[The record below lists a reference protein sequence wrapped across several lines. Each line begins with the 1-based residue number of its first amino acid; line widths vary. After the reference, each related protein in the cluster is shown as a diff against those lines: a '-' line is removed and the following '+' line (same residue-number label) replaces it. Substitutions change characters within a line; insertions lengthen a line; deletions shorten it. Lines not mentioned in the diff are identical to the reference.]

1 MANVV
6 IVGGQWGDEG
16 KGKLV
21 DLLSGRVQVVA
32 RYNGGHN
39 AGHTI
44 RIGEEKF
51 VLHLLPSG
59 ILHEGLLC
67 VMGNGMVVDPEAL
80 EREVEEVRGRGIE
93 VADNLVLSDRAHL
106 ILPHHRVLEALTE
119 ERRGERKI
127 GTTLRGIGPAYE
139 DKVGRR
145 GIRVADV
152 LRPAALPDKLSE
164 ARAHFEVICRGLGR
178 TPDVDWDRLVESLAA
193 FGERWRPRI
202 QDASLVLNRAIARGY
217 SVLFEGAQA
226 TLLDIDH
233 GTYPFV
239 TSSSPTSG
247 GVLSGLGISPTRVDA
262 VVGVAKAYTTRVGAG
277 PLPTEIGGSLEE
289 EIRRRG
295 VEFGA
300 TTGRPRR
307 CGWFDAVVAR
317 YAVRVNGLD
326 SLALIKLDVLDNLA
340 TIPVC
345 TGYRTAEG
353 DLTEFPADT
362 GLLDGAE
369 PIYETLPGWTEPTA
383 GVRDFAKLPLAA
395 QRYVER
401 LAELSGCEIGI
412 ISTGPER
419 EQTIIRSR
427 SAIASWFEG

>member
-80 EREVEEVRGRGIE
+80 EREVAEVRGRGIE

-145 GIRVADV
+145 GIRVADA
-152 LRPAALPDKLSE
+152 LRPAALPEKLSE

-178 TPDVDWDRLVESLAA
+178 SPDVDWDRLVDSLAA

-226 TLLDIDH
+226 TFLDLDH

-239 TSSSPTSG
+239 TSSNPIAG
-247 GVLSGLGISPTRVDA
+247 GACVGAGVGPRHIDRVIGI
-262 VVGVAKAYTTRVGAG
+262 AKAYVTRVGSG
-277 PLPTEIGGSLEE
+277 PMPTELFDETGDRIVDLGHEYGVNTK
-289 EIRRRG
+289 RRR
-295 VEFGA
+295 
-300 TTGRPRR
+300 RP
-307 CGWFDAVVAR
+307 GWFDAVMLR
-317 YAVRVNGLD
+317 HAVRLN
-326 SLALIKLDVLDNLA
+326 SLSEVAITKLDIFDTFETIKVCVAYEVDGVRHDHLPYHQSDLHAA
-340 TIPVC
+340 TPV
-345 TGYRTAEG
+345 
-353 DLTEFPADT
+353 
-362 GLLDGAE
+362 
-369 PIYETLPGWTEPTA
+369 YEELPGWQQDLT
-383 GVRDFAKLPLAA
+383 GVRERHDLPANAVSYLEFL
-395 QRYVER
+395 QDQ
-401 LAELSGCEIGI
+401 IGVPI
-412 ISTGPER
+412 GVVGTGPGR
-419 EQTIIRSR
+419 DQHVIFS
-427 SAIASWFEG
+427 G